1 LRVLSA
7 TLRKYDVGHL
17 ALYDGA
23 FPYVVPVNHT
33 YDEGRLIIHCALT
46 GRKVDIIRRH
56 PAACY
61 GVYAPA
67 DGVISVDDA
76 QGGIRSCQKNY
87 ESVICQGYARLA
99 EDLEE
104 RRKLLGL
111 FARDYR
117 HAELKHAEEET
128 CNCIV
133 IDILEMTG
141 RYAYHPA
148 PKVIYHYAF
157 RESGIN
163 APYLQR

>member
-1 LRVLSA
+1 MSKHYPLAQVITGGEALRVLSA

-141 RYAYHPA
+141 RYA
-148 PKVIYHYAF
+148 
-157 RESGIN
+157 
-163 APYLQR
+163 